1 MTAATGTGARRLL
14 PSGEHAVLVE
24 CGSAE
29 EVLGL
34 HAALV
39 ATRPDGV
46 VDLVPAARTVLV
58 SVDTSRIALE
68 TASAWVAR
76 TEPAAAGSAAAEP
89 VELPARYDGDDLAA
103 AADALGISPD
113 ELVEAH
119 LAATWRVAFTGFAPG
134 FGYLVSDDW
143 PYDVPRL
150 ASPRTRVPAGSIG
163 LAGSYSGVYPRESPG
178 GWQLIGRTDAV
189 LWDAA
194 ADPPARLVPG
204 AAVRFVRGEVGS

>member
-1 MTAATGTGARRLL
+1 MTAAVSAGRRIL
-14 PSGEHAVLVE
+14 PSGERAVLVE
-24 CGSAE
+24 CGPDE
-29 EVLGL
+29 DVLGL
-34 HAALV
+34 HAALT

-58 SVDTSRIALE
+58 TVDPAHIALE

-76 TEPAAAGSAAAEP
+76 TPAATAAAASAEP
-89 VELPARYDGDDLAA
+89 VELPARYDGDDLAGA
-103 AADALGISPD
+103 AAAIGLAADV
-113 ELVEAH
+113 LVAAH

-163 LAGSYSGVYPRESPG
+163 LAGPYSGVYPRESPG
-178 GWQLIGRTDAV
+178 GWQLIGRTDV
-189 LWDAA
+189 PLWDAA

-204 AAVRFVRGEVGS
+204 ALVRFVRSEGGA